1 MTLYVDIIFLEN
13 MVMNSI
19 ILLATGVIMKTP
31 IKIIRNM
38 ISSIIGSIYAIIIYI
53 SRLEIYSN
61 VFLKLALSFAIVYIA
76 FNPPNIKSFLK
87 HLIIFYL
94 TSFTFGGVAFALLY
108 FVSPKNIVMQDGV
121 LIGTYPMKIILTGG
135 IIGFAIITISFKNI
149 KGRITRKDMY
159 CNVRICSDNKEANV
173 TAIIDTGN
181 FLKDPI
187 TKTPV
192 IVIEKGKLHPI
203 FPDIILENTVNIIN
217 GKNIELGEYSS
228 KIRVIPFKS
237 LGKENGML
245 LGIKIDEI
253 EVNYQDITHTLK
265 NIIVGI
271 YNGNLSRSG
280 KYSGLVG
287 MDVIK
292 WKTHSVL

>member
-76 FNPPNIKSFLK
+76 FKPPNIKSFLK
-87 HLIIFYL
+87 HIIIFYL

-121 LIGTYPMKIILTGG
+121 LIGTYPMKIILAGG

-159 CNVRICSDNKEANV
+159 CNVRICSDNKETNV

-192 IVIEKGKLHPI
+192 IVIEKEKLHPI

-217 GKNIELGEYSS
+217 GKNIELGDYSS

-245 LGIKIDEI
+245 LGVKIDEI